1 MRFWGYSLG
10 VGKTNKRKPKMTD
23 IQTKME
29 QRAADLLAEIFK
41 AMPEDP
47 TLEELDVELRSAIY
61 ALYHVEGKYN
71 AMQPKGMPRL
81 FLRPTGLLLQA
92 LTNQFHKDDETTVFK
107 VGA

>member
-1 MRFWGYSLG
+1 
-10 VGKTNKRKPKMTD
+10 MTD
-23 IQTKME
+23 LQTKME
-29 QRAADLLAEIFK
+29 RCAADLLAEIFK
-41 AMPEDP
+41 AMPKDP

-71 AMQPKGMPRL
+71 GRRQQGAPRL

-92 LTNQFHKDDETTVFK
+92 LANQFNKESAK